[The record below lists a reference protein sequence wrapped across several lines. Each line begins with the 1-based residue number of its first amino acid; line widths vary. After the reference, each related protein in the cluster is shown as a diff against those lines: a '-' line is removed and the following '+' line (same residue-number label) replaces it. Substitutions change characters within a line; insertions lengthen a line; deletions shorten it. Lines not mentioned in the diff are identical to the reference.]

1 MNFPM
6 ANIARSTRVLVVA
19 ALCGSALALAGCD
32 DRGGDPTAEIGPNPK
47 LPDLQQYL
55 FPQMHVAKI
64 VGWKKDETPSV
75 AQGLKI

>member
-6 ANIARSTRVLVVA
+6 ANIARSTRVLAVA

-64 VGWKKDETPSV
+64 VGWKRTKLPPL
-75 AQGLKI
+75 LKG